1 MMTPEQAAICL
12 RDDPT
17 FGSSSREDQ
26 ETEATLLLGDDDPLA
41 VALAIEL
48 ALDMGPRSGDAAGG
62 VGDEGCRLEKPCAA
76 PRLAGNGRCMD
87 CGAYRMQ
94 PEGVGQIAPES
105 PQEREE
111 PPEAPAPPP
120 APRSGVAA
128 GGVESAPAPAPA
140 RKKPVS
146 YAEAHRQR
154 QAKALRDPEATFI
167 GRYKELTGTAD
178 RELAAMTGKS
188 RATIQAYARGHLPE
202 ILERDTI
209 RHLADD
215 IGERMIL
222 LAQLQRD
229 MLAAIGEVD

>member
-1 MMTPEQAAICL
+1 MTMTPEEAAICL

-17 FGSSSREDQ
+17 FATSSREDQ

-87 CGAYRMQ
+87 CGAYRQ
-94 PEGVGQIAPES
+94 TAAES

-111 PPEAPAPPP
+111 PSEAPAPPP
-120 APRSGVAA
+120 AP
-128 GGVESAPAPAPA
+128 ESAPAAAPA

-154 QAKALRDPEATFI
+154 QAKALRDPEATFV

-188 RATIQAYARGHLPE
+188 RATIQAYARGQLPE
-202 ILERDTI
+202 KLDAETI

>member
-1 MMTPEQAAICL
+1 MTMTPEEAAICL

-17 FGSSSREDQ
+17 FATSSREDQ

-48 ALDMGPRSGDAAGG
+48 ALEAAPAATAIMGP
-62 VGDEGCRLEKPCAA
+62 GDEGCRLEKPCAA

-87 CGAYRMQ
+87 CGAYRQ
-94 PEGVGQIAPES
+94 TAAES
-105 PQEREE
+105 PQERKE
-111 PPEAPAPPP
+111 PLEAPAPPP
-120 APRSGVAA
+120 AP
-128 GGVESAPAPAPA
+128 EIAPAPAPA
-140 RKKPVS
+140 KKKPVS

-154 QAKALRDPEATFI
+154 QAKALRDPEATFV

-188 RATIQAYARGHLPE
+188 RATIQAYARGQLPE
-202 ILERDTI
+202 KLEAETI

>member
-1 MMTPEQAAICL
+1 MTMTPEQAAICL

-17 FGSSSREDQ
+17 FATSSREDQ

-48 ALDMGPRSGDAAGG
+48 ALEAAPAATAIMGP
-62 VGDEGCRLEKPCAA
+62 GDEGCRLEKPCAA

-87 CGAYRMQ
+87 CGAYRQ
-94 PEGVGQIAPES
+94 TAPES

-111 PPEAPAPPP
+111 PAEAPA
-120 APRSGVAA
+120 R
-128 GGVESAPAPAPA
+128 

-154 QAKALRDPEATFI
+154 QAKAMRDPEATFI

-188 RATIQAYARGHLPE
+188 RATIQAYARGQLPE
-202 ILERDTI
+202 KLEPETI

-229 MLAAIGEVD
+229 MLAAIGEVG

>member
-1 MMTPEQAAICL
+1 MTMTPEEAAICL

-48 ALDMGPRSGDAAGG
+48 ALEAAPAVTAIMGP
-62 VGDEGCRLEKPCAA
+62 GDEGCRLEKPCAA
-76 PRLAGNGRCMD
+76 PRLAGNGRCLD
-87 CGAYRMQ
+87 CGAYRQ
-94 PEGVGQIAPES
+94 TTSRSGDAESGVEG

-111 PPEAPAPPP
+111 PLGAPAPPP
-120 APRSGVAA
+120 AP
-128 GGVESAPAPAPA
+128 ESAPAAAPA

-146 YAEAHRQR
+146 YADAHRQR
-154 QAKALRDPEATFI
+154 QAKALRDPEATFV

-188 RATIQAYARGHLPE
+188 RATVQAYARGQLPE
-202 ILERDTI
+202 KLEAETI

>member
-1 MMTPEQAAICL
+1 MTMTPEEAAICL

-17 FGSSSREDQ
+17 FAGSSREDQ

-48 ALDMGPRSGDAAGG
+48 ALERPGERSEAGG
-62 VGDEGCRLEKPCAA
+62 AADCGEGCRLEKPCAA
-76 PRLAGNGRCMD
+76 PRLAGNGRCLD
-87 CGAYRMQ
+87 CGAYRQ
-94 PEGVGQIAPES
+94 TTSRSGDAESGVEG

-111 PPEAPAPPP
+111 PLGAPAPPP
-120 APRSGVAA
+120 AP
-128 GGVESAPAPAPA
+128 ESAPAAAPA

-154 QAKALRDPEATFI
+154 QAKALRDPEATFV

-188 RATIQAYARGHLPE
+188 RATVQAYARGQLPE
-202 ILERDTI
+202 KLEAETI

>member
-1 MMTPEQAAICL
+1 MAMTPEQAAICL

-17 FGSSSREDQ
+17 FATSSREDQ

-87 CGAYRMQ
+87 CGAYRQ
-94 PEGVGQIAPES
+94 TAPES

-111 PPEAPAPPP
+111 PLEAPAPPP
-120 APRSGVAA
+120 AP
-128 GGVESAPAPAPA
+128 ESAPAAAPA

-154 QAKALRDPEATFI
+154 QAKALRDPEATFV

-188 RATIQAYARGHLPE
+188 RATIQAYARGQLPE
-202 ILERDTI
+202 KLEAETI

>member
-17 FGSSSREDQ
+17 FATSSREDQ

-48 ALDMGPRSGDAAGG
+48 ALEAAPAATAIMGP
-62 VGDEGCRLEKPCAA
+62 GDEGCRLEKPCAA

-87 CGAYRMQ
+87 CGAYRQ
-94 PEGVGQIAPES
+94 TAPES

-111 PPEAPAPPP
+111 PLEAPAPPP
-120 APRSGVAA
+120 AP
-128 GGVESAPAPAPA
+128 EIAPAPAPA

-154 QAKALRDPEATFI
+154 QAKALRDPEATFV

-188 RATIQAYARGHLPE
+188 RATIQAYARGQLPE
-202 ILERDTI
+202 KLEAETI

>member
-1 MMTPEQAAICL
+1 MTMTPEEAAICL

-17 FGSSSREDQ
+17 FAGSSREDQ

-48 ALDMGPRSGDAAGG
+48 ALERPGERSEAGG
-62 VGDEGCRLEKPCAA
+62 AADCDEGCRLEKPCAA
-76 PRLAGNGRCMD
+76 PRLAGNGRCLD
-87 CGAYRMQ
+87 CGAYRQ
-94 PEGVGQIAPES
+94 TTSRSGDAESGVES

-111 PPEAPAPPP
+111 PLGAPAPPP
-120 APRSGVAA
+120 AP
-128 GGVESAPAPAPA
+128 ESAPAAAPA

-146 YAEAHRQR
+146 YADAHRQR
-154 QAKALRDPEATFI
+154 QAKALRDPEATFV

-188 RATIQAYARGHLPE
+188 RATIQAYARGQLPE
-202 ILERDTI
+202 KLEAETI

>member
-1 MMTPEQAAICL
+1 MMTPEEAAICL

-17 FGSSSREDQ
+17 FATSSREDQ

-48 ALDMGPRSGDAAGG
+48 ALEAAPAATAIMGP
-62 VGDEGCRLEKPCAA
+62 GDEGCRLEKPCAA

-87 CGAYRMQ
+87 CGAYR
-94 PEGVGQIAPES
+94 QIAPES

-111 PPEAPAPPP
+111 PSEAPAPPP
-120 APRSGVAA
+120 AP
-128 GGVESAPAPAPA
+128 ESAPAPAPAHAVASPQAA

-154 QAKALRDPEATFI
+154 QAKALRDPEATFV

-188 RATIQAYARGHLPE
+188 RATIQAYARGQLPE
-202 ILERDTI
+202 KLEAETI

>member
-1 MMTPEQAAICL
+1 MTMTPEEAAICL

-17 FGSSSREDQ
+17 FAGSSREDQ

-48 ALDMGPRSGDAAGG
+48 ALEAAPAATAIMGP
-62 VGDEGCRLEKPCAA
+62 GDEGCRLEKPCAA

-87 CGAYRMQ
+87 CGAYRQ
-94 PEGVGQIAPES
+94 TATES

-111 PPEAPAPPP
+111 PSEAPSPPP
-120 APRSGVAA
+120 AP
-128 GGVESAPAPAPA
+128 ESAPAAAPA

-154 QAKALRDPEATFI
+154 QAKALRDPEATFV

-188 RATIQAYARGHLPE
+188 RATVQAYARGQLPE
-202 ILERDTI
+202 KLEAETI

>member
-1 MMTPEQAAICL
+1 MMTPEEAAICL

-17 FGSSSREDQ
+17 FATSSREDQ

-48 ALDMGPRSGDAAGG
+48 ALEAAPAATAIMGP
-62 VGDEGCRLEKPCAA
+62 GDEGCRLEKPCAA

-87 CGAYRMQ
+87 CGAYRQ
-94 PEGVGQIAPES
+94 TAAES

-111 PPEAPAPPP
+111 PSEAPAPPP
-120 APRSGVAA
+120 AP
-128 GGVESAPAPAPA
+128 ESAPAAAPA

-154 QAKALRDPEATFI
+154 QAKALRDPEATFV

-188 RATIQAYARGHLPE
+188 RATIQAYARGQLPE
-202 ILERDTI
+202 KLEAETI

>member
-1 MMTPEQAAICL
+1 MTMTPEEAALCL

-17 FGSSSREDQ
+17 FATSSPADREA
-26 ETEATLLLGDDDPLA
+26 EAILLLGDDDPLA

-48 ALDMGPRSGDAAGG
+48 ALEAAPAAPAIMGP
-62 VGDEGCRLEKPCAA
+62 GDEGCRLEKPCAA

-94 PEGVGQIAPES
+94 PEGVGQTAPES

-111 PPEAPAPPP
+111 PLEAPAPPP
-120 APRSGVAA
+120 AP
-128 GGVESAPAPAPA
+128 ESAPAAAPA

-154 QAKALRDPEATFI
+154 QAKALRDPEATFV

-188 RATIQAYARGHLPE
+188 RATIQAYARGQLPE
-202 ILERDTI
+202 KLEAGTI
-209 RHLADD
+209 RHLTDD

>member
-1 MMTPEQAAICL
+1 MSSDAISICAICL

-17 FGSSSREDQ
+17 FATSSREDQ

-87 CGAYRMQ
+87 CGAYRQ
-94 PEGVGQIAPES
+94 TAAES

-111 PPEAPAPPP
+111 PLEAPAPPP
-120 APRSGVAA
+120 AP
-128 GGVESAPAPAPA
+128 ESAPAAAPA

-154 QAKALRDPEATFI
+154 QAKALRDPEATLV

-188 RATIQAYARGHLPE
+188 RATIQAYARGQLPE
-202 ILERDTI
+202 KLEAETI

>member
-1 MMTPEQAAICL
+1 MTMTPEEAAICL

-48 ALDMGPRSGDAAGG
+48 ALEAAPAVTAIMGP
-62 VGDEGCRLEKPCAA
+62 GDEGCRLEKPCAA

-87 CGAYRMQ
+87 CGAHRQ
-94 PEGVGQIAPES
+94 S
-105 PQEREE
+105 PATSPVEREE
-111 PPEAPAPPP
+111 PLEAPAPPP
-120 APRSGVAA
+120 EPENAPAA
-128 GGVESAPAPAPA
+128 EKPAPAR

-154 QAKALRDPEATFI
+154 QAKALRDPEATFV

-188 RATIQAYARGHLPE
+188 RATIQAYARGQLPE
-202 ILERDTI
+202 KLEPETI

>member
-1 MMTPEQAAICL
+1 MMAPEEAAICL

-17 FGSSSREDQ
+17 FATSSREDQ

-87 CGAYRMQ
+87 CGAYRQ
-94 PEGVGQIAPES
+94 TAPES

-111 PPEAPAPPP
+111 PSEAPAPPP
-120 APRSGVAA
+120 AP
-128 GGVESAPAPAPA
+128 ESAPAAAPA

-154 QAKALRDPEATFI
+154 QAKALRDPEATFV

-188 RATIQAYARGHLPE
+188 RATIQAYARGQLPE
-202 ILERDTI
+202 KLEAETI

>member
-1 MMTPEQAAICL
+1 MMTPEEAAICL

-17 FGSSSREDQ
+17 FATSSREDQ

-48 ALDMGPRSGDAAGG
+48 ALEAAPAATAIMGP
-62 VGDEGCRLEKPCAA
+62 GDEGCRLEKPCAA

-87 CGAYRMQ
+87 CGAYRQ
-94 PEGVGQIAPES
+94 TAPES

-111 PPEAPAPPP
+111 PSEAPAPPP
-120 APRSGVAA
+120 AP
-128 GGVESAPAPAPA
+128 ESAPAAAPA

-154 QAKALRDPEATFI
+154 QAKALRDPEATFV

-188 RATIQAYARGHLPE
+188 RATIQAYARGQLPE
-202 ILERDTI
+202 KLEAETI

>member
-1 MMTPEQAAICL
+1 MTMTPEEAAICL

-17 FGSSSREDQ
+17 FAGSSREDQ

-48 ALDMGPRSGDAAGG
+48 ALERPGERSEAGG
-62 VGDEGCRLEKPCAA
+62 AADCDEGCRLEKPCAA
-76 PRLAGNGRCMD
+76 PRIAGNGRCMD
-87 CGAYRMQ
+87 CGAHRQ
-94 PEGVGQIAPES
+94 S
-105 PQEREE
+105 PATSPVEREE
-111 PPEAPAPPP
+111 PLDAPAPPP
-120 APRSGVAA
+120 EPENAPARSGDAA
-128 GGVESAPAPAPA
+128 GDVAEKPAPPA

-154 QAKALRDPEATFI
+154 QAKALRDPEATFV

-188 RATIQAYARGHLPE
+188 RATIQAYARGQLPE
-202 ILERDTI
+202 KLEAETI

>member
-1 MMTPEQAAICL
+1 MTPEEAAICL

-17 FGSSSREDQ
+17 FATSSREDQ

-87 CGAYRMQ
+87 CGAYRQ
-94 PEGVGQIAPES
+94 TATES
-105 PQEREE
+105 PQERKE
-111 PPEAPAPPP
+111 PLEAPAPPP
-120 APRSGVAA
+120 AP
-128 GGVESAPAPAPA
+128 EIAPAPAPAHAVASPQAA

-154 QAKALRDPEATFI
+154 QAKALRDPEATFV

-188 RATIQAYARGHLPE
+188 RATIQAYARGQLPE
-202 ILERDTI
+202 KLEAETI

>member
-1 MMTPEQAAICL
+1 MTMTPEAVAVCL

-17 FGSSSREDQ
+17 FATSPRDEQ
-26 ETEATLLLGDDDPLA
+26 EAEAAALLGSDDPLD
-41 VALAIEL
+41 VAIAIEL
-48 ALDMGPRSGDAAGG
+48 ALERPGERSEAGG
-62 VGDEGCRLEKPCAA
+62 AADCDEGCRLEKPCAA
-76 PRLAGNGRCMD
+76 PRIAGNGRCMD
-87 CGAYRMQ
+87 CGAHRQ
-94 PEGVGQIAPES
+94 SPATSPVEADTPAEAPSPPAEPES
-105 PQEREE
+105 
-111 PPEAPAPPP
+111 APA
-120 APRSGVAA
+120 RSGDAA
-128 GGVESAPAPAPA
+128 GGVAEKPAPAP

-188 RATIQAYARGHLPE
+188 RATIQAYARGQLPE
-202 ILERDTI
+202 KLEAETI

>member
-1 MMTPEQAAICL
+1 MMTPEEAAICL

-26 ETEATLLLGDDDPLA
+26 EAEATLLLGDDDPLA

-48 ALDMGPRSGDAAGG
+48 ALDMGPRSGAACGG

-87 CGAYRMQ
+87 CGAYR
-94 PEGVGQIAPES
+94 QIAPES
-105 PQEREE
+105 LQEREE
-111 PPEAPAPPP
+111 PLEAPAPPP
-120 APRSGVAA
+120 AP
-128 GGVESAPAPAPA
+128 ESAPAPAPAHAVASPQAA

-154 QAKALRDPEATFI
+154 QAKALRDPEATFV
-167 GRYKELTGTAD
+167 GRYKELTGAAD

-215 IGERMIL
+215 LGERMIL
-222 LAQLQRD
+222 IAQLQRD

>member
-1 MMTPEQAAICL
+1 MTMTPEEAAICL

-17 FGSSSREDQ
+17 FATSPREEQ
-26 ETEATLLLGDDDPLA
+26 EAEAAALLGSDDPLD
-41 VALAIEL
+41 VAIAIEL
-48 ALDMGPRSGDAAGG
+48 ALQAAPAPVAIMGP
-62 VGDEGCRLEKPCAA
+62 GDEGCRLEKPCAA
-76 PRLAGNGRCMD
+76 PRIAGNGRCMD
-87 CGAYRMQ
+87 CGAHRQ
-94 PEGVGQIAPES
+94 S
-105 PQEREE
+105 PATSPVEREE
-111 PPEAPAPPP
+111 PLDAPAPPP
-120 APRSGVAA
+120 EP
-128 GGVESAPAPAPA
+128 ENAPAAEKPAPPA
-140 RKKPVS
+140 CKKPVS

-154 QAKALRDPEATFI
+154 QAKAVRDPEATFV

-188 RATIQAYARGHLPE
+188 RATIQAYARGQLPE
-202 ILERDTI
+202 KLEAETI

>member
-1 MMTPEQAAICL
+1 MTMAPEQAAICL

-17 FGSSSREDQ
+17 FATSSREDQ

-48 ALDMGPRSGDAAGG
+48 ALEAAPAATAIMGP
-62 VGDEGCRLEKPCAA
+62 GDEGCRLEKPCAA

-87 CGAYRMQ
+87 CGAYRQ
-94 PEGVGQIAPES
+94 TAAES

-111 PPEAPAPPP
+111 PSEAPAPPP
-120 APRSGVAA
+120 AP
-128 GGVESAPAPAPA
+128 ESAPAPAPA

-154 QAKALRDPEATFI
+154 QAKALRDPEATFV

-188 RATIQAYARGHLPE
+188 RATIQAYARGQLPE
-202 ILERDTI
+202 KLEAETI

>member
-1 MMTPEQAAICL
+1 MTMTPEQAAICL

-17 FGSSSREDQ
+17 FATSSREDQ

-48 ALDMGPRSGDAAGG
+48 ALEAAPAATAIMGP
-62 VGDEGCRLEKPCAA
+62 GDEGCRLEKPCAA

-87 CGAYRMQ
+87 CGAYRQ
-94 PEGVGQIAPES
+94 TAAES

-111 PPEAPAPPP
+111 PSEAPAPPP
-120 APRSGVAA
+120 AP
-128 GGVESAPAPAPA
+128 ESAPAPAPA

-178 RELAAMTGKS
+178 RELAAMVGKS
-188 RATIQAYARGHLPE
+188 RATIQAYARGQLPE
-202 ILERDTI
+202 ILEKETI

-215 IGERMIL
+215 LGERMVLI
-222 LAQLQRD
+222 AQLQRD

>member
-1 MMTPEQAAICL
+1 MTMTPEEAAICL

-48 ALDMGPRSGDAAGG
+48 ALEAAPAATAIMGP
-62 VGDEGCRLEKPCAA
+62 GDEGCRLEKPCAA

-87 CGAYRMQ
+87 CGAYRQ
-94 PEGVGQIAPES
+94 TAPES

-111 PPEAPAPPP
+111 PSTPPPEASPLREAPAPPP
-120 APRSGVAA
+120 AS
-128 GGVESAPAPAPA
+128 ESAPAPAPA

-215 IGERMIL
+215 LGERMIL
-222 LAQLQRD
+222 IAQLQRD

>member
-1 MMTPEQAAICL
+1 MTMTPEEAAICL

-87 CGAYRMQ
+87 CGAYR
-94 PEGVGQIAPES
+94 QIAPES

-111 PPEAPAPPP
+111 PLEAPAPPP
-120 APRSGVAA
+120 EP
-128 GGVESAPAPAPA
+128 ENAPAAEKPAPTA

-154 QAKALRDPEATFI
+154 QAKALRDPEATFV

-188 RATIQAYARGHLPE
+188 RATIQAYARGQLPE
-202 ILERDTI
+202 KLEAETI

>member
-1 MMTPEQAAICL
+1 MTMTPEEAAICL

-17 FGSSSREDQ
+17 FATSSREDQ
-26 ETEATLLLGDDDPLA
+26 EAEATLLLGDDDPLA

-48 ALDMGPRSGDAAGG
+48 ALEAAPAAPAIMGP
-62 VGDEGCRLEKPCAA
+62 GDEGCRLEKPCAA

-87 CGAYRMQ
+87 CGAYR
-94 PEGVGQIAPES
+94 QIAPEK

-111 PPEAPAPPP
+111 PEEAPAPPP
-120 APRSGVAA
+120 EP
-128 GGVESAPAPAPA
+128 ESAPAAEKPAPA
-140 RKKPVS
+140 PRKKPVS

-154 QAKALRDPEATFI
+154 QAKAMRDPEATFI

-178 RELAAMTGKS
+178 RELAAMVGKS
-188 RATIQAYARGHLPE
+188 RATIQAYARGQLPE
-202 ILERDTI
+202 ILEPATI

-215 IGERMIL
+215 LGERMIL
-222 LAQLQRD
+222 IAQLQRD

>member
-1 MMTPEQAAICL
+1 MPMTPEAVAICL

-17 FGSSSREDQ
+17 FATSTREEQ
-26 ETEATLLLGDDDPLA
+26 EAEAAALLGSDDPLD
-41 VALAIEL
+41 VAIAIEL
-48 ALDMGPRSGDAAGG
+48 ALEGAPAPVAIMGP
-62 VGDEGCRLEKPCAA
+62 GDEGCRLEKPCAA
-76 PRLAGNGRCMD
+76 PRIAGNGRCMD
-87 CGAYRMQ
+87 CGAYRQ
-94 PEGVGQIAPES
+94 NPAAS
-105 PQEREE
+105 PVEREE
-111 PPEAPAPPP
+111 PLDAPAPPP
-120 APRSGVAA
+120 EP
-128 GGVESAPAPAPA
+128 ENAPAAEKPAPVA

-154 QAKALRDPEATFI
+154 QAKAMRDPEATFI

-188 RATIQAYARGHLPE
+188 RATTQAYARGQLPE
-202 ILERDTI
+202 KLEPETI

>member
-1 MMTPEQAAICL
+1 MTMTPEEAAICL

-17 FGSSSREDQ
+17 FAGSSREDQ
-26 ETEATLLLGDDDPLA
+26 ETEATLLLGDDDPLD
-41 VALAIEL
+41 VAIAIEL
-48 ALDMGPRSGDAAGG
+48 ALAAAPAPSAIMGQ
-62 VGDEGCRLEKPCAA
+62 GDEGCRLEKPCAA
-76 PRLAGNGRCMD
+76 PRIAGNGRCMD
-87 CGAYRMQ
+87 CGAYRIT
-94 PEGVGQIAPES
+94 PPES
-105 PQEREE
+105 PVEREE
-111 PPEAPAPPP
+111 PAEAPAPPP
-120 APRSGVAA
+120 EPENAPAA
-128 GGVESAPAPAPA
+128 EKPAPAR

-154 QAKALRDPEATFI
+154 QAKAMRDPEATFI

-188 RATIQAYARGHLPE
+188 RATIQAYARGQLPE
-202 ILERDTI
+202 KLEPETI

>member
-1 MMTPEQAAICL
+1 MTMTPEEAAICL

-87 CGAYRMQ
+87 CGAYRQ
-94 PEGVGQIAPES
+94 TAPRSGDAESGVES

-111 PPEAPAPPP
+111 PSEAPVPPP
-120 APRSGVAA
+120 AP
-128 GGVESAPAPAPA
+128 ESAPAAAPA

-154 QAKALRDPEATFI
+154 QAKALRDPEATFV

-188 RATIQAYARGHLPE
+188 RATIQAYARGQLPE
-202 ILERDTI
+202 KLEAETI

>member
-1 MMTPEQAAICL
+1 MMAPEEAAICL

-17 FGSSSREDQ
+17 FATSSREDQ

-48 ALDMGPRSGDAAGG
+48 ALEAAPAATAIMGP
-62 VGDEGCRLEKPCAA
+62 GDEGCRLEKPCAA

-87 CGAYRMQ
+87 CGAYRQ
-94 PEGVGQIAPES
+94 TAPES

-111 PPEAPAPPP
+111 PLEAPAPPS
-120 APRSGVAA
+120 AP
-128 GGVESAPAPAPA
+128 ESAPAAAPA

-154 QAKALRDPEATFI
+154 QAKALRDPEATFV

-188 RATIQAYARGHLPE
+188 RATIQAYARGQLPE
-202 ILERDTI
+202 KLEAETI